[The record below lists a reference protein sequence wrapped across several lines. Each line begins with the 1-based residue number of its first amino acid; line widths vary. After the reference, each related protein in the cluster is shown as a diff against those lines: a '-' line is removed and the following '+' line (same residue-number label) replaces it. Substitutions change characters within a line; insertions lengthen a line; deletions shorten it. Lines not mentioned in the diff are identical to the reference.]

1 MRFKVS
7 EICKINEISIN
18 KTDNYEF
25 INYLDTSNLTE
36 GRIDEVQLL
45 EMKVDKIPSRAKRKI
60 KKKDILISTVRP
72 NQKHYGIINNLVD
85 NLIASTGFAVLS
97 ANEEIVDSEYLY
109 SYLTQESITNYLQA
123 IAEASTSTYPSIKP
137 SVIGELELEL
147 PSLPEQKAIA
157 HTLSTLVEKIEV
169 NNQIS
174 KTLENMARAIFQHW
188 FVDFEFPNEDGE
200 LYKSSGGKMVESELG
215 KIPEGWEIKEI
226 NDISSTISKG
236 TTPKSKDINSATDKK
251 EIYFIKV
258 KDIQTDG
265 YINFNNVEKIPK
277 SVHLNILK
285 RSILKEKDILLS
297 IAGTIGRISY
307 ISDVYN
313 GVNSNQAI
321 AFIRLKDSG
330 KYFNFLLYF
339 MKSSLF
345 QNEISSKIVQ
355 AVQANVSLS
364 VIKAI
369 RLVLPNDSNL
379 KKFNEL
385 IQPIVTKIEM
395 LRNEN
400 ESLIGIRE
408 SLLPKLLSGEI
419 EL

>member
-1 MRFKVS
+1 MSFRVGVLSEIAVIEMGQSPKGELCNTSGEGVPLLNGPTEFGSRYPVPIQYTIEPKKRAQKGDLLFCVRGSTTGRMNWADQEYAIGRGLAAISPIHKNTSNFVRAAIEYKLEELLNIATGSTFPNLQKKMIENLSVSIPNVS
-7 EICKINEISIN
+7 EMLKINSFFYSI
-18 KTDNYEF
+18 D
-25 INYLDTSNLTE
+25 
-36 GRIDEVQLL
+36 
-45 EMKVDKIPSRAKRKI
+45 
-60 KKKDILISTVRP
+60 
-72 NQKHYGIINNLVD
+72 
-85 NLIASTGFAVLS
+85 
-97 ANEEIVDSEYLY
+97 
-109 SYLTQESITNYLQA
+109 
-123 IAEASTSTYPSIKP
+123 
-137 SVIGELELEL
+137 
-147 PSLPEQKAIA
+147 
-157 HTLSTLVEKIEV
+157 EKIEV
-169 NNQIS
+169 NNQI
-174 KTLENMARAIFQHW
+174 KKILEDMAKAIFKEW
-188 FVDFEFPNEDGE
+188 FLDFEFPNEEGE

-226 NDISSTISKG
+226 NDISSNISKG

-251 EIYFIKV
+251 DIYFIKV

-265 YINFNNVEKIPK
+265 YINYINVEKIPK
-277 SVHLNILK
+277 SIHLNSLK
-285 RSILKEKDILLS
+285 RSILEEKDILLS

-321 AFIRLKDSG
+321 AFIRLKDSA
-330 KYFNFLLYF
+330 KYFNFLLYY
-339 MKSSLF
+339 MKSSIF

-379 KKFNEL
+379 KKFNEV
-385 IQPIVTKIEM
+385 IQPIVTKIEI

-408 SLLPKLLSGEI
+408 SLMPKLLSGEI

>member
-1 MRFKVS
+1 
-7 EICKINEISIN
+7 
-18 KTDNYEF
+18 
-25 INYLDTSNLTE
+25 
-36 GRIDEVQLL
+36 
-45 EMKVDKIPSRAKRKI
+45 MKVDKIPSRAKRKI

>member
-1 MRFKVS
+1 M
-7 EICKINEISIN
+7 
-18 KTDNYEF
+18 
-25 INYLDTSNLTE
+25 
-36 GRIDEVQLL
+36 
-45 EMKVDKIPSRAKRKI
+45 
-60 KKKDILISTVRP
+60 
-72 NQKHYGIINNLVD
+72 NN
-85 NLIASTGFAVLS
+85 
-97 ANEEIVDSEYLY
+97 
-109 SYLTQESITNYLQA
+109 
-123 IAEASTSTYPSIKP
+123 
-137 SVIGELELEL
+137 
-147 PSLPEQKAIA
+147 
-157 HTLSTLVEKIEV
+157 
-169 NNQIS
+169 
-174 KTLENMARAIFQHW
+174 
-188 FVDFEFPNEDGE
+188 
-200 LYKSSGGKMVESELG
+200 SG
-215 KIPEGWEIKEI
+215 
-226 NDISSTISKG
+226 
-236 TTPKSKDINSATDKK
+236 
-251 EIYFIKV
+251 YFIKV

>member
-251 EIYFIKV
+251 K
-258 KDIQTDG
+258 
-265 YINFNNVEKIPK
+265 
-277 SVHLNILK
+277 
-285 RSILKEKDILLS
+285 
-297 IAGTIGRISY
+297 
-307 ISDVYN
+307 
-313 GVNSNQAI
+313 
-321 AFIRLKDSG
+321 
-330 KYFNFLLYF
+330 LYF
-339 MKSSLF
+339 LNYSYY
-345 QNEISSKIVQ
+345 
-355 AVQANVSLS
+355 
-364 VIKAI
+364 
-369 RLVLPNDSNL
+369 
-379 KKFNEL
+379 
-385 IQPIVTKIEM
+385 
-395 LRNEN
+395 
-400 ESLIGIRE
+400 
-408 SLLPKLLSGEI
+408 PKL
-419 EL
+419 